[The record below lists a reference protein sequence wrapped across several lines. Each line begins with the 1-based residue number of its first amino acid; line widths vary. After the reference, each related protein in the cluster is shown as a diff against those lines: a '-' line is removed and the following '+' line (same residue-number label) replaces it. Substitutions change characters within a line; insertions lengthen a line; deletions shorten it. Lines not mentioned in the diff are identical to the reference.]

1 MKIAVLGPI
10 TKDNVKI
17 DNNLF
22 TQIGGIPYYVAV
34 ALKSLGIEKIT
45 PYITCGAEDSQWV
58 KNNFDGLDVKC
69 LLVEKTLESNLE
81 YSSNNPDERKHLIYC
96 YPNTIEAT
104 PELLKELEFYDYI
117 ILGPL
122 FHDNI
127 SFDLFTKLKHKNLVL
142 GNFGMFTYGENGE
155 FVRKNPENLVNIL
168 PFLKYLFL
176 DRNEAEFVSKNNTV
190 DGAAKFFHSH
200 GLSNIIITEGSKGSH
215 LFLSKK
221 YYQIP
226 AFKPLDIV
234 DPTGA
239 GDTYLAS
246 FIRALEL
253 FDNPDDQGRF
263 AAMVAAMSL
272 ENAGAFRRNINEVLA
287 RLDV

>member
-10 TKDNVKI
+10 AKDNVKV
-17 DNNLF
+17 DNNLS
-22 TQIGGIPYYVAV
+22 TQIGGIPYYIAV
-34 ALKSLGIEKIT
+34 ALKSLEIEKIT

-58 KNNFDGLDVKC
+58 RDNFDGLDVKC

-96 YPNTIEAT
+96 YPNTIEAS
-104 PELLKELEFYDYI
+104 PKLLKELENYDYI

-127 SFDLFTKLKHKNLVL
+127 PFDLFTKLKHKNLVL
-142 GNFGMFTYGENGE
+142 GNFGMFTYGENGK
-155 FVRKNPENLVNIL
+155 FVRKNPENLVNVI

-176 DRNEAEFVSKNNTV
+176 DRGEAEFVSKNSTV
-190 DGAAKFFHSH
+190 DGAAKFFQNY

-215 LFLSKK
+215 LFLGKK

-226 AFKPLDIV
+226 AFKPLSIV

-246 FIRALEL
+246 FVRALGL
-253 FDNPDDQGRF
+253 FDNPYEQGRF
-263 AAMVAAMSL
+263 AAMVATMSL
-272 ENAGAFRRNINEVLA
+272 ENAGAFRKNINEVLA
-287 RLDV
+287 RLDI

>member
-10 TKDNVKI
+10 AKDNVKV
-17 DNNLF
+17 DNNLS

-45 PYITCGAEDSQWV
+45 PYVTCGAKDSQWV
-58 KNNFDGLDVKC
+58 RDNFEGLDVKC

-96 YPNTIEAT
+96 YPNTIEAS
-104 PELLKELEFYDYI
+104 PKLLKELENYDYI

-127 SFDLFTKLKHKNLVL
+127 PFNLFTGLKHKNLVL
-142 GNFGMFTYGENGE
+142 GNFGMFTYGENGK
-155 FVRKNPENLVNIL
+155 FVRKNPENLVSVL

-176 DRNEAEFVSKNNTV
+176 DRSEAEFVSKNNTV
-190 DGAAKFFHSH
+190 NESAKFFQNH

-215 LFLSKK
+215 LFLGKK

-226 AFKPLDIV
+226 AFRPLSIV

-253 FDNPDDQGRF
+253 FHNPNEQGRF
-263 AAMVAAMSL
+263 AAMVATMSL
-272 ENAGAFRRNINEVLA
+272 ENAGAFRKNIDEVLA
-287 RLDV
+287 RLDI